1 MGRRQWRNT
10 HQCQGPGVN
19 TQTTNYS
26 ARSSPAEQP
35 PLSSPQISH
44 ILHNRDGMKQEF
56 SFLLVEI
63 NWVFLITRF
72 IRSSQIPK
80 HRPEYLTIFN
90 ILYEPL
96 LTLRTL
102 RSSLYL
108 LKIIPYNHGRNMVD
122 ILGKRLTDERDELLM
137 WNQDEGRDWSR

>member
-1 MGRRQWRNT
+1 MLSGLYQQFDVNISDNPVRPFKSDEENGEETVERLEIATSDWA
-10 HQCQGPGVN
+10 N

-56 SFLLVEI
+56 NFLLVEI

-96 LTLRTL
+96 WILHTL
-102 RSSLYL
+102 RSFFYL
-108 LKIIPYNHGRNMVD
+108 LKI
-122 ILGKRLTDERDELLM
+122 
-137 WNQDEGRDWSR
+137 